1 MSLTASSLDG
11 ISCIPGVSPTRGM
24 AWFQAGHA
32 VLAFPLAGWYADGLL
47 GEEDPE

>member
-11 ISCIPGVSPTRGM
+11 ISCIPGVSPTRGI
-24 AWFQAGHA
+24 ACFQADHA
-32 VLAFPLAGWYADGLL
+32 VLAFPLAGRHTDGLL